1 MRSDPNTLYRTSQDF
16 FLFFRVGDVF
26 AFAHGAGS
34 RTLGC
39 VPFNCKDR
47 SNQQHKL
54 AKPPDNYS
62 ENAGEITCYV
72 AKGDLG
78 PGIVDQGKAA
88 SWFQSEIM
96 RLGFDLQVS
105 WRVSQV
111 NIGHKL
117 CPTYPE
123 EILVPHSVSD
133 VDLSKAASFRWSRRI
148 PSVVFRH
155 VGTGAVLA
163 RCSQPEVGI
172 LGWRSK
178 EDEKVIRVCATSFKK
193 GLLPI

>member
-1 MRSDPNTLYRTSQDF
+1 MQDF
-16 FLFFRVGDVF
+16 FYFFLRVGDVF
-26 AFAHGAGS
+26 AFAHGTGS
-34 RTLGC
+34 RALGW

-47 SNQQHKL
+47 SHQQHRI
-54 AKPPDNYS
+54 ARPPDDYSSGSSSMIAS
-62 ENAGEITCYV
+62 ENSGDITCHV
-72 AKGDLG
+72 AKDDLG
-78 PGIVDQGKAA
+78 TGIVDQGKAA

-178 EDEKVIRVCATSFKK
+178 EDEKVIRVCTT
-193 GLLPI
+193 